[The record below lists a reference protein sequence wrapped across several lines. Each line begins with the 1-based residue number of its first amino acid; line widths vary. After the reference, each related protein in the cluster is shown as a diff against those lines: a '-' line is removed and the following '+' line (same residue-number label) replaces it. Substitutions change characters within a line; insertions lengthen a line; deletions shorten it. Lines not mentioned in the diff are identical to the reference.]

1 MPLFDLAT
9 ILITLTAVFGWINYK
24 FLGLPSPIGL
34 LVIGLSVSVVL
45 ILTEFLSGVRLYG
58 DVVNVLHQIDFYDAL
73 MHGMLAFLLFA
84 GALHV
89 DALKLK
95 KRGLLVGTM
104 ATVGVAISTI
114 ITGCGSWYAA
124 NYIFKIPLP
133 LPWALVL
140 GVVISPTDP
149 VAVLSILKTVKVP
162 EPIQIDLAGESLLND
177 GVAIVL
183 FTILLAI
190 ATPTGSPISAVDFL
204 RLFMTEA
211 LGGAVLGIVTGYV
224 AYRAMAWI
232 DDYAIEVL
240 ISLALVTSTYAIA
253 DRLQVSGALAVV
265 AAGLLIG
272 TRGPAYAM
280 SKEAERYLFAFWT
293 LIDEILNSIL
303 FLLIGLELLV
313 IGIQPAFVGLAALV
327 PGLSLIARVISV
339 SMPALLLNTWQPLV
353 RGTIPILTWGG
364 VRGGISIALALSLPL
379 AEARP
384 VIITATYV
392 AALFTIVVQGLSLG
406 FVARNACKSR

>member
-1 MPLFDLAT
+1 M
-9 ILITLTAVFGWINYK
+9 
-24 FLGLPSPIGL
+24 
-34 LVIGLSVSVVL
+34 
-45 ILTEFLSGVRLYG
+45 
-58 DVVNVLHQIDFYDAL
+58 
-73 MHGMLAFLLFA
+73 
-84 GALHV
+84 
-89 DALKLK
+89 
-95 KRGLLVGTM
+95 
-104 ATVGVAISTI
+104 
-114 ITGCGSWYAA
+114 
-124 NYIFKIPLP
+124 
-133 LPWALVL
+133 
-140 GVVISPTDP
+140 
-149 VAVLSILKTVKVP
+149 P
-162 EPIQIDLAGESLLND
+162 EPIQIDLAGELLLND

-280 SKEAERYLFAFWT
+280 SKETQRYLFAFWT

-406 FVARNACKSR
+406 FVARNACKS